1 MNTRVAHKS
10 PAIVLYCLDYGESD
24 RIVTFYT
31 SDFGKIKGIAKGAR
45 RSKKR
50 FSNALEPFSHGN
62 VLFYKKGHGTLAFIE
77 SFDIVDHY
85 INIRGELE
93 KTLISSYLI
102 ELVDKFT
109 PEGKKNAELFH
120 LVRNFLGLINTET
133 SLEALIRFF
142 EIRLLKVTGYEP
154 VLDRCMICKKPVN
167 EKIAFRFVVNDA
179 GLRCDACCRNNS
191 GYLDVSFGTIKTL
204 LLGKDIDLDRITR
217 IILSDQIAKES
228 KNILVSLICHLIGKE
243 IKSLHVLNEIR
254 EIGI

>member
-1 MNTRVAHKS
+1 MNTRTAHKS

-31 SDFGKIKGIAKGAR
+31 SDLGKIKGIAKGAR

-62 VLFYKKGHGTLAFIE
+62 VLYYKKGRGTLAFIE
-77 SFDIVDHY
+77 GFDIIDHFE
-85 INIRGELE
+85 NIREELD

-109 PEGKKNAELFH
+109 PEGKKNTELFH
-120 LVRNFLGLINTET
+120 LLLNFLKLINSESSSET
-133 SLEALIRFF
+133 LTRFF

-154 VLDRCMICKKPVN
+154 VLDRCMICKNPVN
-167 EKIAFRFVVNDA
+167 ENISYHFVINDG
-179 GLRCDACCRNNS
+179 GLRCNMCNRNNS
-191 GYLDVSFGTIKTL
+191 SHLDVSVGTIKTL
-204 LLGKDIDLDRITR
+204 ILGKKIDMDKITR
-217 IILSDQIAKES
+217 IVLSDQTAKES

-243 IKSLHVLNEIR
+243 IKSLHVLNEIKK
-254 EIGI
+254 IGI

>member
-1 MNTRVAHKS
+1 MNTRAAHKS

-31 SDFGKIKGIAKGAR
+31 SDFGKIRGIAKGAR

-62 VLFYKKGHGTLAFIE
+62 VLFYKKGRGTLAFIE
-77 SFDIVDHY
+77 GFDIIDHY
-85 INIRGELE
+85 MNIREELE

-102 ELVDKFT
+102 EVVDKFT

-120 LVRNFLGLINTET
+120 LLRDFLGLINIENY
-133 SLEALIRFF
+133 LEALIRFF
-142 EIRLLKVTGYEP
+142 EIRLLKITGYEP

-167 EKIAFRFVVNDA
+167 EKVSYHFVINDG
-179 GLRCDACCRNNS
+179 GLRCDACCRDNS
-191 GYLDVSFGTIKTL
+191 SSLDVSVGTIKTL
-204 LLGKDIDLDRITR
+204 LLGKEIDVDRITR

-228 KNILVSLICHLIGKE
+228 KNILISLICHLIGKE
-243 IKSLHVLNEIR
+243 IKSLRVLNEIR